1 LTTALPARAK
11 LNLDLEVVK
20 SRVDGFHDIRTT
32 IQAIDLHD
40 LIEITP
46 ADETSLTTSGL
57 PVVNNADNSVLTA
70 HRAVEQLAGKALPTR
85 FHLHKRIPPGSG
97 LGGASSDAATTLKAL
112 VATYKVDVDLEAI
125 AQTLGADVPFFLT
138 GGKAVAEG
146 RGERLTRLSV
156 EPAWYLVAWPRIELS
171 TADVYRAWDEVHGES
186 PNHLRRA
193 AEHVEPRLQE
203 FAKGLGPGW
212 QMTGSGSAFFLQCET
227 QTQAD
232 ERAAKLDSWTAV
244 THSVGAWS

>member
-1 LTTALPARAK
+1 
-11 LNLDLEVVK
+11 V
-20 SRVDGFHDIRTT
+20 
-32 IQAIDLHD
+32 
-40 LIEITP
+40 
-46 ADETSLTTSGL
+46 
-57 PVVNNADNSVLTA
+57 
-70 HRAVEQLAGKALPTR
+70 
-85 FHLHKRIPPGSG
+85 
-97 LGGASSDAATTLKAL
+97 
-112 VATYKVDVDLEAI
+112 
-125 AQTLGADVPFFLT
+125 
-138 GGKAVAEG
+138 
-146 RGERLTRLSV
+146 
-156 EPAWYLVAWPRIELS
+156 VAWPRIELS

-232 ERAAKLDSWTAV
+232 ERAAELNSWTAV